1 MEGRRWEVVQRLLL
15 EAMPAHAPRPPRH
28 GAAQAQA
35 SPAGALHAWLG
46 ESAGGNG
53 TTAGGGRT
61 RNGASATG
69 ASGVGGALL
78 AEPLARRAVGRG
90 LVASLESSGSVEARC
105 ALLRRGLLRDAALWA
120 RATLA
125 HGGGGGAR

>member
-1 MEGRRWEVVQRLLL
+1 MEERRWEVVQRLLL

-35 SPAGALHAWLG
+35 SPAGALRAWLG

-53 TTAGGGRT
+53 TTAGEGRA

-69 ASGVGGALL
+69 GVGGALL

-90 LVASLESSGSVEARC
+90 LVASLESSGSVEAGC
-105 ALLRRGLLRDAALWA
+105 ALLRRGLLRDAALWV

-125 HGGGGGAR
+125 HGGGGAR